1 MMVQIKNQIKNMI
14 KKMIIN
20 ENEDKY
26 NSDILNSLNVSEY
39 GDDDTKYLN
48 IPNGGKKEWLKI
60 MILYY

>member
-1 MMVQIKNQIKNMI
+1 MI